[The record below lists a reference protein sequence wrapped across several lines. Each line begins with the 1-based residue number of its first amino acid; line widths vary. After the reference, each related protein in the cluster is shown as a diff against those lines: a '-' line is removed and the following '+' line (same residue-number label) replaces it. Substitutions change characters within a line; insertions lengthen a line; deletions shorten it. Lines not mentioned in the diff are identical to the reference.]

1 MTKTLTNTAETL
13 YYSNSEIDKVIYAN
27 TYTYTL
33 SSNSSDMPPA
43 IVTNLNQF
51 ARPIGIYSVDNGTTW
66 YDIGGNPPVSSINPP
81 LGNSYPSVTIYVD
94 GNGTVTTSMT
104 APSYPTTFIVK
115 FVLLAVDSPTVMP
128 TPVAVKSSN
137 PYSYTS
143 NLGGTYRQIDQAI
156 SVTPISTGY
165 YQKIPLKNP
174 GKIPI
179 VQFWYYY
186 NNQDFNHGLDF
197 TDDWL
202 TQPEPTGS
210 TSLLFDE
217 NNLYWFMP
225 YNFYPNELLIR
236 VYKQ

>member
-1 MTKTLTNTAETL
+1 MTKTLTNTAGTL

-27 TYTYTL
+27 TYSVTL
-33 SSNSSDMPPA
+33 SGGFYVPPP

-66 YDIGGNPPVSSINPP
+66 YDIGGVAPASSLNPP
-81 LGNSYPSVTIYVD
+81 LGTSFPGLTLNVD
-94 GNGTVTTSMT
+94 GNGNVTPNYYSPT
-104 APSYPTTFIVK
+104 YPVTFIVK
-115 FVLLAVDSPTVMP
+115 FVLLAVDSPDIMP
-128 TPVAVKSSN
+128 TPVAVNSTN

-165 YQKIPLKNP
+165 YQTIPLKTP

-186 NNQDFNHGLDF
+186 NNQDFNHGLEF
-197 TDDWL
+197 SDDWL

-210 TSLLFDE
+210 TSILFDQ
-217 NNLYWFMP
+217 NNLYWFIP
-225 YNFYPNELLIR
+225 YNFYPSEILIR